1 VIVTV
6 TLNPA
11 LGVRYDADR
20 VALGAANRVSGVR
33 YHAGGRGLT
42 VARLLHTFGHE
53 VVAAGLAGG
62 SSGELIRAE
71 LARAGVATQFTRISA
86 ESRRVVRIADGA
98 AGQVTTLEEPAPYIT
113 TEELGRL
120 AGDYRAMLDGATA
133 VVLCGSLPA
142 GLPAETYGSLTSY
155 AVEAGVPVI
164 LNADGSALRH
174 GARRRPALVIP
185 EAGASES
192 ELIAA
197 GAGAV
202 VLLTGGGVRAAT
214 ADREWRAS
222 VGPGARELVRGE
234 RDAGEPGACELATTE
249 RATGRRD
256 ALVAGFVPGIALGWT
271 WPDMLR
277 HALALAD
284 SVRPDGE
291 ADLARYEKLLPEV
304 KVAGPR
310 G

>member
-11 LGVRYDADR
+11 LGVRYDADG
-20 VALGAANRVSGVR
+20 VALGAANRVSRVR

-42 VARLLHTFGHE
+42 VARLLHTFGHD

-86 ESRRVVRIADGA
+86 ESRRAVRIADA
-98 AGQVTTLEEPAPYIT
+98 ATGEVTTLEEPAPYIT

-155 AVEAGVPVI
+155 AIEAEVPVI
-164 LNADGSALRH
+164 LNADGRALRH
-174 GARRRPALVIP
+174 AATRQPALVIP

-192 ELIAA
+192 ELMAA

-202 VLLTGGGVRAAT
+202 VLLTGSGVRAVT
-214 ADREWRAS
+214 AEGEWHAS
-222 VGPGARELVRGE
+222 VGSA
-234 RDAGEPGACELATTE
+234 AGGPATGE

-284 SVRPDGE
+284 SVTPDGE
-291 ADLARYEKLLPEV
+291 ADLALYEKLLPEV
-304 KVAGPR
+304 KLTGPR